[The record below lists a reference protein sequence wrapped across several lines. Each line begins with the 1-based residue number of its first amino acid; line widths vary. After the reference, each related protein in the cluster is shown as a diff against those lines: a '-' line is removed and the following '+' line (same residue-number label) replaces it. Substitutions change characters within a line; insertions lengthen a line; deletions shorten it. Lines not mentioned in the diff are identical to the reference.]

1 MDPEAFADVVAGAI
15 KQAVAPLVAR
25 LAVLEATTPRLDSAV
40 LDLDRRSV
48 DTLTRIT
55 TVEARPPVPGPPGPS
70 GPAGRDGSDGKDGTP
85 GLQYCGVYVDGR
97 TYERGDL
104 VTYGGSA
111 WHCNEPTTTRPG
123 DGAKGWTLMVKRGR
137 DGKDATR

>member
-70 GPAGRDGSDGKDGTP
+70 GPAGRDGTDGKDGTP

-111 WHCNEPTTTRPG
+111 WHCNEATTARPG

-137 DGKDATR
+137 DGKDGKA